1 MAIELRQQLKLSQQ
15 LVMTPQLQLAIK
27 LLQMSRL
34 ELIETIQQEME
45 QNPVLEESREDL
57 VDEVGADSDDHNKA
71 DQIEEVEVKET
82 IQDDIDWQDYINEY
96 NAPSRTS
103 FEVESQAGKVG
114 FENYMSLPESL
125 QDHLLW
131 QLLMISPNAQQELVG
146 SLIIGNLNNDGYL
159 DISTEEIAQFAEVPE
174 TVVQQTLSAMQ
185 TFDPVGVCARNLSES
200 LIIQLKYL
208 GVRDPLVTEIVG
220 HHMGLLQNRNI
231 NALCKQTGA
240 SRENVLA
247 AVTVIQGL
255 EPRPGR
261 AYSPE
266 VMQHIVPDIYV
277 YQLDGDFIIV
287 LNDNG
292 LPRLHVSALYRN
304 RLQQADQISTRE
316 KEYIQDKLRA
326 ATWLIRSIHKRQ
338 KTIYR
343 VMESIIKFQRPFFE
357 QGVGHLKPMVLRD
370 VAEDIEMHES
380 TVSRVTTNKY
390 AHTPHGVFELKYFFS
405 SSIRQVDGDEAV
417 ASTSV
422 KDKIRQIIEGE
433 NPNRPYSDN
442 KITKILKAFNIDIAR
457 RTVGKYREALNILP
471 SSKRK
476 RLS

>member
-1 MAIELRQQLKLSQQ
+1 VAIELRQQLKLTQQ

-45 QNPVLEESREDL
+45 ENPVLEESREDL
-57 VDEVGADSDDHNKA
+57 GEEVTAADSDREMA
-71 DQIEEVEVKET
+71 DQIEEVQVKET
-82 IQDDIDWQDYINEY
+82 IQDDIDWQDYINEF

-103 FEVESQAGKVG
+103 YEVEAPAGKVG
-114 FENYMSLPESL
+114 FENYMSSPESL

-131 QLLMISPNAQQELVG
+131 QLLMTSADAQQKLVG

-159 DISTEEIAQFAEVPE
+159 DISVEEIAQLAEVSIDL
-174 TVVQQTLSAMQ
+174 VKQTLAVMQ
-185 TFDPVGVCARNLSES
+185 TFDPVGVCARDLGES
-200 LIIQLKYL
+200 LLIQLKHL
-208 GVRDPLVTEIVG
+208 GIHETLVTEIVSS
-220 HHMGLLQNRNI
+220 HIGLLQNRNV
-231 NALCKQTGA
+231 NALCKKTGA

-247 AVTVIQGL
+247 AVAVIQGL

-261 AYSPE
+261 AYSAE
-266 VMQHIVPDIYV
+266 VPQHIVPDIYV

-292 LPRLHVSALYRN
+292 LPRLHISALYRN
-304 RLQQADQISTRE
+304 RLQQIDQISASE

-326 ATWLIRSIHKRQ
+326 ALWLIRSIHKRQ

-357 QGVGHLKPMVLRD
+357 RGIGHLKPMVLRD
-370 VAEDIEMHES
+370 VAEDIDMHES

-405 SSIRQVDGDEAV
+405 SPINRVDGKDAV

-433 NPNRPYSDN
+433 NPIRPYSDN
-442 KITKILKAFNIDIAR
+442 KITQILKAFNIDIAR

-476 RLS
+476 KLT